1 MSDDSSMNT
10 PATTEDIARVTLTA
24 SVRYRMIEDL
34 ITQLRAVNPHIA
46 PHLAEAT
53 MLDAADEL
61 EQLIGGKDER

>member
-1 MSDDSSMNT
+1 MSDDSSMNQLQ
-10 PATTEDIARVTLTA
+10 RTA
-24 SVRYRMIEDL
+24 QERMQQVEDL